1 MTPSSA
7 SFGLGIKTMP
17 KTTPAQ
23 YHMAQPVHSSPE
35 TPNTQRSRASLGGE
49 KMEEEEH
56 QKDVSTMKRRR
67 TGDSRIVSNSL
78 VSGASNAA

>member
-1 MTPSSA
+1 
-7 SFGLGIKTMP
+7 
-17 KTTPAQ
+17 
-23 YHMAQPVHSSPE
+23 
-35 TPNTQRSRASLGGE
+35 
-49 KMEEEEH
+49 MEEEEH